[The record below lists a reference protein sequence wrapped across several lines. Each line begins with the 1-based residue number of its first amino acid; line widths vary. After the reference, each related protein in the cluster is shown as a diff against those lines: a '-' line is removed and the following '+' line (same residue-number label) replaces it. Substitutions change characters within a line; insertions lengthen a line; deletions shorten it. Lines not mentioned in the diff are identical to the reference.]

1 MRSIAALAG
10 ELIFGL
16 GLAISQMVNPQKV
29 LGFLDFTGD
38 WDPSLVFVLGGAV
51 VVAFIAFR
59 LVLKRDTLVFGARF
73 SLPDKT
79 RIDGPLIIGAVL
91 FGVGWGL
98 VGLCPGPAI
107 AALAY
112 GMEEFVWFVAALLA
126 GFGIARRLN

>member
-10 ELIFGL
+10 GLIFGL

-59 LVLKRDTLVFGARF
+59 LVLKRDTPVFGARF
-73 SLPDKT
+73 SHPDKT

-112 GMEEFVWFVAALLA
+112 GMEESVWFVAALLA
-126 GFGIARRLN
+126 GLGIARRLN

>member
-10 ELIFGL
+10 GLIFGL
-16 GLAISQMVNPQKV
+16 GLAISQMVDPQKV

-51 VVAFIAFR
+51 VVTFIAFR
-59 LVLKRDTLVFGARF
+59 LVLKRDTPVFANRF
-73 SLPDKT
+73 ALPDKT
-79 RIDGPLIIGAVL
+79 DIDGPLIIGAVL

-107 AALAY
+107 GALAY
-112 GMEEFVWFVAALLA
+112 GMEESAWFVVALLA
-126 GFGIARRLN
+126 GLGIARRLN